1 VRYRTHK
8 VLEFSHTA
16 VDHRSILI
24 GPDAVA
30 QILAFIKRHPHGV
43 TLNQLVAK
51 YHLVSENTILAAISI
66 LEEHEAISIEG
77 GYVLGVR

>member
-1 VRYRTHK
+1 MD
-8 VLEFSHTA
+8 A
-16 VDHRSILI
+16 DHRSILI

-30 QILAFIKRHPHGV
+30 TILAFIKTRPHGV

-66 LEEHEAISIEG
+66 LEEHQAVSMKREAGCVI
-77 GYVLGVR
+77 RARQNQD